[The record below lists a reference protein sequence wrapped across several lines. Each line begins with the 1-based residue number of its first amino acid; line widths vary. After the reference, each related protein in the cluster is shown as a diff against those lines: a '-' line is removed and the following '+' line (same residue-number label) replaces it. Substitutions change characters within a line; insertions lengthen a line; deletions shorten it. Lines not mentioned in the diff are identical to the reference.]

1 MAADVENSG
10 NRNVIKREAQEFLK
24 IKTLQQTYSACE
36 M

>member
-1 MAADVENSG
+1 MLADVENSG

-24 IKTLQQTYSACE
+24 YKDNTTDTQH